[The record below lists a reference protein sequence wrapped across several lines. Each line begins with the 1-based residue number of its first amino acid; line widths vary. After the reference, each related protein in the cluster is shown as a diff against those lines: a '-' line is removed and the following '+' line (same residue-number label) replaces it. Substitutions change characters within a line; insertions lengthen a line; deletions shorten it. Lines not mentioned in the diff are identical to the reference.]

1 MSLFDIRFT
10 SETSSFQKT
19 STITAGISD
28 CHKRIVA
35 CLKAHFKILPPK

>member
-19 STITAGISD
+19 STVTTGISD
-28 CHKRIVA
+28 CHKWIVA
-35 CLKAHFKILPPK
+35 CLKTDFKILPLK